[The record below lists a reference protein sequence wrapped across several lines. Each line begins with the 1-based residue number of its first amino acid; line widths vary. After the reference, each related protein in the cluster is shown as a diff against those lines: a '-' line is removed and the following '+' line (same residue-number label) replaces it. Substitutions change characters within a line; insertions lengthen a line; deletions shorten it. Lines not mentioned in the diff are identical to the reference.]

1 MHENVFNIFSVL
13 GIGLF
18 ALAYV
23 FIALEDKFHINK
35 SGVAIALGPFL
46 WLLAVLMT
54 GDGKEVSESLLH
66 DSQEIF
72 SIVVFLLSAMTIVEM
87 MIHFGLFDWV
97 QEKIMEKKLSSAQ
110 LFWILGIVTFFLS
123 GVLDNLT
130 TTLIM
135 IQIGRKIYSHKKSF
149 LIFVAATVIAANA
162 GGAPSPLGDVTTIMI
177 WLAGKASAGELLT
190 LGMIPAFVTFAV
202 PHYLLSRKI
211 TQHEKAER
219 PMPIKGKT
227 ANPDWTMIAIGFGSF
242 AMPVI
247 FSIIGL
253 PPFLG
258 LLLGLGV
265 VWIVNDYKAKKG
277 SEHHKNGDIIN
288 MLEKADV
295 STLMFF
301 IGILLAVGAIAHMG
315 ILDYLG
321 GHLFGD
327 GSINRLIAGSVALG
341 GVSSILDNVPLVAA
355 ALKIFPET
363 KDIIWILLALT
374 AGTGGSLLVI
384 GSAAGVAAMGQ
395 VKELNFSYYFK
406 TATVPALAGYI
417 AGVIVWYGVYLF
429 VG

>member
-1 MHENVFNIFSVL
+1 MHDAVFNIYSIL

-23 FIALEDKFHINK
+23 FIALEHKFHINK
-35 SGVAIALGPFL
+35 SGVAIALGAFL
-46 WLLAVLMT
+46 WLLTVLIT

-97 QEKIMEKKLSSAQ
+97 QEKIMEKKLSSSQ
-110 LFWILGIVTFFLS
+110 LFWILGLITFFLS
-123 GVLDNLT
+123 GILDNLT

-190 LGMIPAFVTFAV
+190 LGMIPAFATFAV

-219 PMPIKGKT
+219 PMPIKGKK
-227 ANPDWTMIAIGFGSF
+227 ADPDWTMITIGFGAF
-242 AMPVI
+242 IMPI
-247 FSIIGL
+247 AFSIIGL

-258 LLLGLGV
+258 LLMGLGI

-301 IGILLAVGAIAHMG
+301 IGILLAVGAISHMG
-315 ILDYLG
+315 VLDYLG
-321 GHLFGD
+321 THLFGD
-327 GSINRLIAGSVALG
+327 GSTNRLIIGSVALG

-363 KDIIWILLALT
+363 KDIIWVLLALT
-374 AGTGGSLLVI
+374 AGTGGSLLVV

-395 VKELNFSYYFK
+395 VKELNFGYYLK
-406 TATVPALAGYI
+406 TATLPALAGYI
-417 AGVIVWYGVYLF
+417 AGIVVWFGVFL
-429 VG
+429 VVS

>member
-1 MHENVFNIFSVL
+1 MHDAVFNIYSIL

-23 FIALEDKFHINK
+23 FIALEHKFHINK
-35 SGVAIALGPFL
+35 SGVAIALGAFL
-46 WLLAVLMT
+46 WLLTVLIT

-97 QEKIMEKKLSSAQ
+97 QEKIMEKKLSSSQ
-110 LFWILGIVTFFLS
+110 LFWILGLITFFLS
-123 GVLDNLT
+123 GILDNLT

-190 LGMIPAFVTFAV
+190 LGMIPAFATFAV

-219 PMPIKGKT
+219 PMPIKGKK
-227 ANPDWTMIAIGFGSF
+227 ADPDWTMITIGFGAF
-242 AMPVI
+242 IMPI
-247 FSIIGL
+247 AFSVIGL

-258 LLLGLGV
+258 LLMGLGI
-265 VWIVNDYKAKKG
+265 VWIVNDYKK
-277 SEHHKNGDIIN
+277 
-288 MLEKADV
+288 
-295 STLMFF
+295 
-301 IGILLAVGAIAHMG
+301 
-315 ILDYLG
+315 
-321 GHLFGD
+321 
-327 GSINRLIAGSVALG
+327 
-341 GVSSILDNVPLVAA
+341 
-355 ALKIFPET
+355 
-363 KDIIWILLALT
+363 
-374 AGTGGSLLVI
+374 
-384 GSAAGVAAMGQ
+384 
-395 VKELNFSYYFK
+395 
-406 TATVPALAGYI
+406 
-417 AGVIVWYGVYLF
+417 
-429 VG
+429 